1 MIRASLPEWLL
12 NKCSGGLSC
21 ICDFLGMEVDSGE
34 DSDLYSDST
43 SSVKSTTAA
52 KAKVLL
58 KLSFY
63 CFVLVLYFGLLKPA
77 RPKPPSLECSADFLV
92 ICNIL
97 FGLVSHWVGSESC
110 RKFRPG

>member
-21 ICDFLGMEVDSGE
+21 ICDFLGMVVDSGE

-58 KLSFY
+58 KLSFLLF
-63 CFVLVLYFGLLKPA
+63 CASFVLW
-77 RPKPPSLECSADFLV
+77 SLETCETKASLPGV
-92 ICNIL
+92 
-97 FGLVSHWVGSESC
+97 FGRFFSNLQYFVWTRVSLG
-110 RKFRPG
+110 RK